1 MAHDGQHDLMVSTPI
16 LENILGLAR
25 ETIKPLEILNDKA
38 VNKLRELVT
47 MEGKVS
53 PSLIETHQS
62 VAHGV
67 AWLATYA
74 ESVSQMVKWAENL
87 SQEKKFGQPEQ
98 LLLQIGVSE
107 YLRQIVGGIM
117 MSQGEIFRLSD
128 IGLNTLDLSE
138 FQTEVVQ
145 ELMSRGNTQDART
158 LLVDN
163 MLEHS
168 ANVTVGDSGLDEDL
182 EMIREQFRKFSIDRI
197 EPYAHEWHLK
207 DELIPLE
214 VISELSELGV
224 FGLTIPEEYGG
235 LGLSKASMAVV
246 SEELSRG
253 YIGVGSL
260 GTRTEIAAELILC
273 GGTDEQK
280 KQWLPGLASGE
291 VLPTAVFTEP
301 NTGSDL
307 GALRTRAIKSE
318 SGDYQITGN
327 KTWITHASRTHVM
340 TLLGANRS

>member
-117 MSQGEIFRLSD
+117 MSQGEIFTLSD

-163 MLEHS
+163 ML
-168 ANVTVGDSGLDEDL
+168 
-182 EMIREQFRKFSIDRI
+182 
-197 EPYAHEWHLK
+197 
-207 DELIPLE
+207 
-214 VISELSELGV
+214 
-224 FGLTIPEEYGG
+224 
-235 LGLSKASMAVV
+235 
-246 SEELSRG
+246 
-253 YIGVGSL
+253 
-260 GTRTEIAAELILC
+260 
-273 GGTDEQK
+273 
-280 KQWLPGLASGE
+280 
-291 VLPTAVFTEP
+291 
-301 NTGSDL
+301 
-307 GALRTRAIKSE
+307 
-318 SGDYQITGN
+318 
-327 KTWITHASRTHVM
+327 
-340 TLLGANRS
+340 